1 MFYIASHKPLKM
13 SIKGGIVSN
22 SNSVEMTISVK
33 GGKPYKRIYN
43 DVVSL
48 AIDKFIL
55 IGSFL
60 SKLISSKSPTD
71 TKFYIEQTK
80 QLLRRGHVE
89 LINGELPFHN
99 KYNMWLLDGYLRML
113 LETCDL
119 KLISQLLD
127 LDSILYSIEQSDEVH
142 SEIDFEIPASV
153 KIQTLKSVDPK
164 AEIKSPISDDIGA
177 YLHSFNDNLNLL
189 IKFVLAN
196 KHALDATYKCII
208 QQAKKRLQ

>member
-1 MFYIASHKPLKM
+1 M

-22 SNSVEMTISVK
+22 NNSVEMTISVQ

-48 AIDKFIL
+48 AINKFIL

-60 SKLISSKSPTD
+60 GKLISSKSPTD

-89 LINGELPFHN
+89 LLNGDLSFHN

-113 LETCDL
+113 LETCDI

-127 LDSILYSIEQSDEVH
+127 LDSILYSIEQSHEEYV
-142 SEIDFEIPASV
+142 EIDFEVPSSV
-153 KIQTLKSVDPK
+153 KLISLKTIDPHTEIQT
-164 AEIKSPISDDIGA
+164 PISDDVSA
-177 YLHSFNDNLNLL
+177 YLHSFNSNMNLL
-189 IKFVLAN
+189 IKFILAN
-196 KHALDATYKCII
+196 KVALDATYKSII